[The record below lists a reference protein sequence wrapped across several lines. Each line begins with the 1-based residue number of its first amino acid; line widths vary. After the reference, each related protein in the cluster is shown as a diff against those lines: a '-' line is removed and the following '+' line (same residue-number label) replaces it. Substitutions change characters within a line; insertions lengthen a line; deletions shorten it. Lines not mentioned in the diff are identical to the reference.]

1 MAFNVVE
8 IRKAGNKIISEFD
21 GLCTVTELQMDC
33 AIIKSDLSTFKVYFE
48 SDKSGNKLFV
58 NVRGCFAIIEQDI
71 ELHIP
76 NVTDFLLESFEYA
89 IKKELSK

>member
-8 IRKAGNKIISEFD
+8 TGIKDFD
-21 GLCTVTELQMDC
+21 LNY

-48 SDKSGNKLFV
+48 SDKSGDKVFVKL
-58 NVRGCFAIIEQDI
+58 RGCFVIVEQDI
-71 ELHIP
+71 DLHIP
-76 NVTDFLLESFEYA
+76 NDVSDFLLESFEDA

>member
-8 IRKAGNKIISEFD
+8 TSEEDFD
-21 GLCTVTELQMDC
+21 LNY

-48 SDKSGNKLFV
+48 ADKSGGKLFV
-58 NVRGCFAIIEQDI
+58 NVRGCFVMIEQDI

>member
-1 MAFNVVE
+1 MDFNV
-8 IRKAGNKIISEFD
+8 IKTGDDDFD
-21 GLCTVTELQMDC
+21 LNY

-58 NVRGCFAIIEQDI
+58 NVRGCFVMIEQGID
-71 ELHIP
+71 LHIP
-76 NVTDFLLESFEYA
+76 NVTDFLIESFQDA

>member
-8 IRKAGNKIISEFD
+8 TSEEDFD
-21 GLCTVTELQMDC
+21 LNY

-48 SDKSGNKLFV
+48 ADKSGGKLFV

>member
-1 MAFNVVE
+1 MAFSVVE
-8 IRKAGNKIISEFD
+8 TGIKDFD
-21 GLCTVTELQMDC
+21 LNY

-58 NVRGCFAIIEQDI
+58 NVRGCFVMIEQDI

-76 NVTDFLLESFEYA
+76 NVTDFLVESFEYA